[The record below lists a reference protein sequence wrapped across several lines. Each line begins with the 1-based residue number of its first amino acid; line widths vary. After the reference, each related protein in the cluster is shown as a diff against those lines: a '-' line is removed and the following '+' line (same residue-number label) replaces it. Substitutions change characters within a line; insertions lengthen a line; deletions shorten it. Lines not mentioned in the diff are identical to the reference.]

1 MKVFSAEFGGVV
13 SFGGT
18 RGNPQSFLSEIK
30 LSTNLRK
37 FPVMRNSIVKVNSQ
51 GKQDLNFHE
60 AKEKK
65 VESQES
71 FSKCS

>member
-18 RGNPQSFLSEIK
+18 RGQSTKFLSKIK

-37 FPVMRNSIVKVNSQ
+37 LPVKRNPIVKVNKETRFEFSRSKGEES
-51 GKQDLNFHE
+51 GKPGVIQ
-60 AKEKK
+60 
-65 VESQES
+65 
-71 FSKCS
+71 